1 MAYGTDLP
9 KCHSRGWELPTSAGL
24 LARSASV
31 PEDVEPTLVSRAGIQ
46 NLNFLSGTL
55 HSGLKHG
62 FVSPEAMQDDGNF
75 PRGGHGCFLV
85 PFALG

>member
-9 KCHSRGWELPTSAGL
+9 KCHSRGWDLPTSAAL

-31 PEDVEPTLVSRAGIQ
+31 PSARRTYP
-46 NLNFLSGTL
+46 LSLGQVFKISISQL
-55 HSGLKHG
+55 APHYRLKHG
-62 FVSPEAMQDDGNF
+62 FVSPEAMYEDSNF
-75 PRGGHGCFLV
+75 PGGGHGCFLV